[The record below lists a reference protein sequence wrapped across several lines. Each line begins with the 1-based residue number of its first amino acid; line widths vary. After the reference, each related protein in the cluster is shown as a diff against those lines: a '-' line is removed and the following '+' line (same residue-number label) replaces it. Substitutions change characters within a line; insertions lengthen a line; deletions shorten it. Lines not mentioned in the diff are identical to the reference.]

1 MKRTLLVTIMLLF
14 AGLTVYAQQAAAPT
28 TQSSAQI
35 KQNAQQTLT
44 QAKSNSSQFES
55 TMDTLN
61 SQNGGNIDA
70 GTYERLKAQIDRLET
85 EIKNEQTDMQARLDK
100 GTRVSA
106 FMVDKIQRMIDQYN
120 SAIADLE
127 RFVAR

>member
-1 MKRTLLVTIMLLF
+1 MKRTILVTIMLLF
-14 AGLTVYAQQAAAPT
+14 AGLTVYAQQTGT
-28 TQSSAQI
+28 TAVSSAQI

-55 TMDTLN
+55 TMDALN
-61 SQNGGNIDA
+61 ALNGGNIDA
-70 GTYERLKAQIDRLET
+70 GLYEKLKAQIDRLEA

-100 GTRVSA
+100 GTRVSS

-120 SAIADLE
+120 AAIADLE

>member
-14 AGLTVYAQQAAAPT
+14 AGMIVYAQQAGTA
-28 TQSSAQI
+28 QSSAQI

-55 TMDTLN
+55 TMSTLN
-61 SQNGGNIDA
+61 SLNGGNIDA
-70 GTYERLKAQIDRLET
+70 GLYERLKAQIDRLEA

-100 GTRVSA
+100 GTRVSS
-106 FMVDKIQRMIDQYN
+106 FMVDKIQRLIDQYN
-120 SAIADLE
+120 AAIADLE
-127 RFVAR
+127 RFVTR

>member
-14 AGLTVYAQQAAAPT
+14 AGLIVYAQQTGTAV
-28 TQSSAQI
+28 SSAQI

-61 SQNGGNIDA
+61 ALNGGNIDA
-70 GTYERLKAQIDRLET
+70 GLYEKLKAEIDRLEAD
-85 EIKNEQTDMQARLDK
+85 IKNEQTQMQAKLDK
-100 GTRVSA
+100 GTKVSS
-106 FMVDKIQRMIDQYN
+106 FMVDKIQRLIDQYN

-127 RFVAR
+127 RFVSR